1 VVKVTVNGIEKVS
14 INVMIARGIAAAVT
28 VAGYLMVYPVI
39 QFYDDMVETRQQQIN
54 SHALSIS
61 HKVSDALQYLSQTSQ
76 QIVSTREVKDMA
88 MLGDSQEIEA
98 WSFATRRLFPKS
110 FGLGILSEQ
119 GDYIG
124 DRNTLRIGEQCAADT
139 VLYLDGDL
147 QRYPPIHTSSPELKH
162 FDILHEIMDDDGDIS
177 GLLLMS
183 FHLSMIQDILDRYA
197 EAGYTY
203 ELRSKAGIPIAK
215 HGQEKYPYV
224 KPINLPGTDWVLS
237 VSADDKL
244 SKESWRLI
252 QFGSATLM
260 VVFVL
265 FVLVAWLYVSRQ
277 LKSDIERVKRLLSY
291 RYLDDE
297 HDPLIDSEIRLSE
310 IAELLSDIDQLAEDV
325 TETRSQLELRAC
337 TDKLTGLL
345 NRRGFEEDRAKLYRL
360 ASRQTVVLVVLDVD
374 YFKQVNDTYG
384 HAAGDRVL
392 TVLGE
397 LLSAKIRSTDKAYR
411 LGGDELLVVFT
422 SDNTDNLQHWYK
434 ILSEEFSR
442 ELATLEESDTD
453 GSSFTLS
460 AGATIIDHKKDQ
472 SFNEAMVR
480 ADGALYQA
488 KDEGRAR
495 MVIA

>member
-1 VVKVTVNGIEKVS
+1 MTAKSAEAVS
-14 INVMIARGIAAAVT
+14 INVMIARGLAAAIT
-28 VAGYLMVYPVI
+28 VAGYLMIYPVFK
-39 QFYDDMVETRQQQIN
+39 FYEDMVETRQQQIN

-61 HKVSDALQYLSQTSQ
+61 HKVSDALQYLAQTSQ
-76 QIVSTREVKDMA
+76 QIVSTSKVKDMA
-88 MLGDSQEIEA
+88 MLEDAQEVEA
-98 WSFATRRLFPKS
+98 WSVATRRLFPKS
-110 FGLGILSEQ
+110 VGLGILDEQ
-119 GDYIG
+119 GGYLG
-124 DRNTLRIGEQCAADT
+124 DRQVLRIGEQCVADV
-139 VLYLDGDL
+139 VLHLNDDL
-147 QRYPPIHTSSPELKH
+147 QRYPPVHTSNPELKH
-162 FDILHEIMDDDGDIS
+162 FDILNKIIDDEGDVS

-183 FHLSMIQDILDRYA
+183 FDLSMIQDILDRYA
-197 EAGYTY
+197 ETEYSY
-203 ELRSKAGIPIAK
+203 ELRNKAGILIAH
-215 HGQEKYPYV
+215 HGHEKYPYV
-224 KPINLPGTDWVLS
+224 RPVDLPDTDWVLL
-237 VSADDKL
+237 VSADDNL
-244 SKESWRLI
+244 SKESWHLI
-252 QFGSATLM
+252 QFGIVTLI

-265 FVLVAWLYVSRQ
+265 FVVVAWFYVYRQ
-277 LKSDIERVKRLLSY
+277 LKSDIDRVKLLLSY

-297 HDPLIDSEIRLSE
+297 HDPLNGSEIRLSE

-360 ASRQTVVLVVLDVD
+360 ASRQTVILVLLDID

-384 HAAGDRVL
+384 HAAGDHVL

-397 LLSAKIRSTDKAYR
+397 LLSGKIRSTDKAYR
-411 LGGDELLVVFT
+411 LGGDELLVIFT
-422 SDNTDNLQHWYK
+422 SDNMHHLQQWYK
-434 ILSEEFSR
+434 TLSEEFSR

-488 KDEGRAR
+488 KDAGRAR